1 LHLPQR
7 ILTEDYGADM
17 AAKNFWQSMTGWI
30 NKPADPASPGDEEKA
45 AAREESTPP
54 VSSTDPA
61 WSSGSSEIQEFGVA
75 SPPLTP
81 SRPAQPSGAGAAGP
95 GGAGAHA
102 PDAEVMTRPDE
113 GPEINRKIID
123 VIKTCYDPE
132 IPVNIFELG
141 LIYDIKVDAEDHAHV
156 KMTLTAP
163 NCPAAQSLPS
173 EVKHKIEAM
182 DEIKSASVEIVF
194 DPPWNPNKMSDS
206 AKLVL
211 NIL

>member
-1 LHLPQR
+1 
-7 ILTEDYGADM
+7 M
-17 AAKNFWQSMTGWI
+17 ATKNLWQSMTGWI
-30 NKPADPASPGDEEKA
+30 NKPADAPAPETSSSLPGLRQDESTAQVDASPA
-45 AAREESTPP
+45 QQPP
-54 VSSTDPA
+54 GPNPHVFADPA
-61 WSSGSSEIQEFGVA
+61 AEAQAFSVVGPATQ
-75 SPPLTP
+75 PP
-81 SRPAQPSGAGAAGP
+81 AGAP
-95 GGAGAHA
+95 FPA
-102 PDAEVMTRPDE
+102 PDESVP
-113 GPEINRKIID
+113 INKKIID

-132 IPVNIFELG
+132 IPVNIYELG
-141 LIYDIKVDAEDHAHV
+141 LIYDVKVDEEDHAHV

-163 NCPAAQSLPS
+163 NCPAAQSLPA

>member
-1 LHLPQR
+1 
-7 ILTEDYGADM
+7 
-17 AAKNFWQSMTGWI
+17 MTGWI
-30 NKPADPASPGDEEKA
+30 SKPGDAPSPESSAGSPGPRREQA
-45 AAREESTPP
+45 AQA
-54 VSSTDPA
+54 A
-61 WSSGSSEIQEFGVA
+61 
-75 SPPLTP
+75 TP
-81 SRPAQPSGAGAAGP
+81 SPSGPAESRRSEPAVPPIAASSPAELSGAGAAAP
-95 GGAGAHA
+95 GGEGAPA
-102 PDAEVMTRPDE
+102 ADPSAADRPDE

-132 IPVNIFELG
+132 IPVNIYELG
-141 LIYDIKVDAEDHAHV
+141 LIYDVKVDEEDNAHV

-163 NCPAAQSLPS
+163 NCPAAQSLPA

>member
-1 LHLPQR
+1 
-7 ILTEDYGADM
+7 M
-17 AAKNFWQSMTGWI
+17 ATKNLWQSMTGWI
-30 NKPADPASPGDEEKA
+30 SKPADAPAPETSSSPADPRQDEGAPQAEAPWEQRLAEPNAQVSADPVAAGAQNPTAGGSATPAVADA
-45 AAREESTPP
+45 AAENPNEN
-54 VSSTDPA
+54 
-61 WSSGSSEIQEFGVA
+61 
-75 SPPLTP
+75 
-81 SRPAQPSGAGAAGP
+81 
-95 GGAGAHA
+95 
-102 PDAEVMTRPDE
+102 
-113 GPEINRKIID
+113 PELRNKIID

-132 IPVNIFELG
+132 IPVNIYELG
-141 LIYDIKVDAEDHAHV
+141 LIYDVKVDAEEHAHV

-163 NCPAAQSLPS
+163 NCPAAQSLPA

>member
-1 LHLPQR
+1 
-7 ILTEDYGADM
+7 M
-17 AAKNFWQSMTGWI
+17 ATKSFWQSMTGWI
-30 NKPADPASPGDEEKA
+30 NGPADAPAPENSSNPAEPRPHESMAYPRVSPEQRPA
-45 AAREESTPP
+45 ESNAEVSADPVAGGAQPP
-54 VSSTDPA
+54 SAGDPA
-61 WSSGSSEIQEFGVA
+61 
-75 SPPLTP
+75 
-81 SRPAQPSGAGAAGP
+81 AQPVA
-95 GGAGAHA
+95 
-102 PDAEVMTRPDE
+102 DAV
-113 GPEINRKIID
+113 PESANENPELKNKIID

-132 IPVNIFELG
+132 IPVNIYELG
-141 LIYDIKVDAEDHAHV
+141 LIYDVKVDEEDHAHV

-163 NCPAAQSLPS
+163 NCPAAQSLPA

>member
-1 LHLPQR
+1 
-7 ILTEDYGADM
+7 M
-17 AAKNFWQSMTGWI
+17 ATKNLWQSMTGWI
-30 NKPADPASPGDEEKA
+30 NKPADAPGPEK
-45 AAREESTPP
+45 
-54 VSSTDPA
+54 
-61 WSSGSSEIQEFGVA
+61 
-75 SPPLTP
+75 TP
-81 SRPAQPSGAGAAGP
+81 SLAGP
-95 GGAGAHA
+95 GQSEFVAHPETSPVQPPAGPNPQVFAEPPAAEAQAFSGGVPATQPAAEAAFPA
-102 PDAEVMTRPDE
+102 PDESVP
-113 GPEINRKIID
+113 INKKIID

-132 IPVNIFELG
+132 IPVNIYELG
-141 LIYDIKVDAEDHAHV
+141 LIYDVKVDDEDNAHV

-163 NCPAAQSLPS
+163 NCPAAQSLPA

>member
-1 LHLPQR
+1 
-7 ILTEDYGADM
+7 M
-17 AAKNFWQSMTGWI
+17 ATKNLWQSMTGWI
-30 NKPADPASPGDEEKA
+30 NKPADAPAPEKSSSPAEP
-45 AAREESTPP
+45 RLEESVAQAD
-54 VSSTDPA
+54 VS
-61 WSSGSSEIQEFGVA
+61 
-75 SPPLTP
+75 
-81 SRPAQPSGAGAAGP
+81 PAQQPAGPNPQVFADPTATEAHTLPAAGP
-95 GGAGAHA
+95 ATQPPAGAPFPA
-102 PDAEVMTRPDE
+102 PDESVA
-113 GPEINRKIID
+113 INKKIID

-132 IPVNIFELG
+132 IPVNIYELG
-141 LIYDIKVDAEDHAHV
+141 LIYDVKVDEQDNAHV

-163 NCPAAQSLPS
+163 NCPAAQSLPA

>member
-1 LHLPQR
+1 MK
-7 ILTEDYGADM
+7 GM
-17 AAKNFWQSMTGWI
+17 ATKNFWQSMTGWI
-30 NKPADPASPGDEEKA
+30 NKPADAPGPEK
-45 AAREESTPP
+45 
-54 VSSTDPA
+54 SS
-61 WSSGSSEIQEFGVA
+61 S
-75 SPPLTP
+75 
-81 SRPAQPSGAGAAGP
+81 AAGP
-95 GGAGAHA
+95 GPNEFMAQPETSAAPQPAGPDSQIFAEPPAAEVQAFSGGVPAPPPAAGASFPA
-102 PDAEVMTRPDE
+102 PDESVP
-113 GPEINRKIID
+113 INKKIID

-132 IPVNIFELG
+132 IPVNIYELG
-141 LIYDIKVDAEDHAHV
+141 LIYDVKVDEEDNAHV

-163 NCPAAQSLPS
+163 NCPAAQSLPA